1 MRGTEADYTDDL
13 GEMDGIGDRPLRDFL
28 PPPDQ
33 LLRREET
40 VKVTLAL
47 SRSSVE
53 FFKQHAQRQG
63 VPYQRMIRALIDEY
77 AKRHV

>member
-1 MRGTEADYTDDL
+1 MHGTEAEYTDAL
-13 GEMDGIGDRPLRDFL
+13 GEMDTIGDRPLRDFL

-33 LLRREET
+33 LLRREDM

-47 SRSSVE
+47 SRTSVE
-53 FFKQHAQRQG
+53 FFKLHAERQG
-63 VPYQRMIRALIDEY
+63 VPYQHMIRALIDAY

>member
-1 MRGTEADYTDDL
+1 MRGTETEYTDDL

-33 LLRREET
+33 LLRREDT

-47 SRSSVE
+47 SRSSVD
-53 FFKQHAQRQG
+53 FFKRHAQRQG
-63 VPYQRMIRALIDEY
+63 VPCQRMIRALIDAY